1 MNTNNRALN
10 LINRFKSEARVETH
24 WTDDPELFI
33 TWLEILR
40 GKTTSST
47 FANYRKW
54 LAGYAREM
62 GYFGFEADIRSI
74 STKVPVTRPVK
85 IDKPETSVAN
95 KDIASTITQDD
106 MATLASVLVSERGQ
120 RQRYKDGVIAFTW
133 LQATLMVGIRP
144 SEWFSAVLLTDVLS
158 PTGEI
163 FPWVLEV
170 VSSKKGNYKITDGE
184 TSQDERRRL
193 VLHEWPLQQIELIRL
208 FVSQVPLQET
218 VFKKQYEAI
227 RRTLQ
232 KASSVAGFGDKTIG
246 LYTGRHIFTSEVR
259 REKKCS
265 RYDLAAMLGHA
276 DTRNQ
281 SFYGDK
287 DKEKPREFSYT
298 LPKPWPGL
306 SEKVEKVDR
315 ARYLFIY
322 GSKAIVDK
330 MMESGEI
337 ELEM

>member
-10 LINRFKSEARVETH
+10 LINRFKSEADVEAH

-33 TWLEILR
+33 SWLEILR
-40 GKTTSST
+40 AKTRPST

-54 LAGYAREM
+54 LASYAREM
-62 GYFGFEADIRSI
+62 GYYGFEADIRSV
-74 STKVPVTRPVK
+74 STKAP
-85 IDKPETSVAN
+85 IDQPQKNGQPDEKNSN
-95 KDIASTITQDD
+95 KYISSTITQED
-106 MATLASVLVSERGQ
+106 MATMAAVLVSERGQ
-120 RQRYKDGVIAFTW
+120 RQRYKDGVIAFAW

-163 FPWVLEV
+163 YPWVLEV

-193 VLHEWPLQQIELIRL
+193 VLHEWPREQVELIRL
-208 FVSQVPLQET
+208 FISQVPVLK
-218 VFKKQYEAI
+218 VAFKKQYEAI
-227 RRTLQ
+227 RQTLL
-232 KASSVAGFGDKTIG
+232 KASGVAGLGDKAIG

-259 REKKCS
+259 RENKCS
-265 RYDLAAMLGHA
+265 RYELAAMLGHA

-287 DKEKPREFSYT
+287 DKERVREFT
-298 LPKPWPGL
+298 FALPKPWPGL
-306 SEKVEKVDR
+306 PEKVEKVDR
-315 ARYLFIY
+315 SRYLFIY
-322 GSKAIVDK
+322 GSEAIVEK
-330 MMESGEI
+330 MILTGEI
-337 ELEM
+337 DLGM